1 MSETDT
7 PIMPSPHVPVR
18 DDQGLT
24 IWRPVLTTL
33 TVHGVAWDHNT
44 KHLVIR
50 DDGVERHRFPLT
62 PDARRH
68 LADLLLAGDAPIAPM
83 GGDA

>member
-1 MSETDT
+1 
-7 PIMPSPHVPVR
+7 MPPPHVPVR

-24 IWRPVLTTL
+24 TWRPVLTTL

-50 DDGVERHRFPLT
+50 EDGVERHRFPLT
-62 PDARRH
+62 QDARRH
-68 LADLLLAGDAPIAPM
+68 LADLLLAEDVPAAPKEAE
-83 GGDA
+83 A